1 MGAPRTSRE
10 RTRIA
15 ITTLGCKVNFF
26 DTLLIEEALDPRA
39 FHHVPFEDVADL
51 YVVNT
56 CTVTANADAQAR
68 NLIRRAKR
76 RNPDAQIFV
85 TGCYASARP
94 EELRAMPEVARVLT
108 LVDRPHIARALGA
121 VSSRATR
128 PRALPILADAEVPTV
143 GSRKRPIVRIQEGC
157 DADCSFCVIP
167 TSRGRDRRS
176 MAPSEIFERLDA
188 HAAAGAREV
197 VLTGPYIGGYGDDL
211 APPIRLSAVLEQIAR
226 RGLPLRLRVSS
237 IQPTELDDALLDV
250 LAEHARWD
258 GPICRHLHVPLQS
271 GDDDVLARM
280 NRPYRAADY
289 ARLVERIAARV
300 PGIGLGADVIAGHP
314 GEDEAAFER
323 TYALL
328 ATLPLS
334 YLHVFPYS
342 ARPGT
347 PAAAMTDTPLPPV
360 AKARAAKLRALDAV
374 FRARFAASQVGT
386 LLDVLVQG
394 PSREGASHAMG
405 YADHYAV
412 VHLDDGARAVA
423 GTIVRARTV
432 EARGGALIARTV
444 SP

>member
-1 MGAPRTSRE
+1 
-10 RTRIA
+10 
-15 ITTLGCKVNFF
+15 
-26 DTLLIEEALDPRA
+26 
-39 FHHVPFEDVADL
+39 
-51 YVVNT
+51 
-56 CTVTANADAQAR
+56 
-68 NLIRRAKR
+68 
-76 RNPDAQIFV
+76 
-85 TGCYASARP
+85 
-94 EELRAMPEVARVLT
+94 
-108 LVDRPHIARALGA
+108 
-121 VSSRATR
+121 
-128 PRALPILADAEVPTV
+128 
-143 GSRKRPIVRIQEGC
+143 
-157 DADCSFCVIP
+157 
-167 TSRGRDRRS
+167 

-211 APPIRLSAVLEQIAR
+211 APPLRLSAVLEQIAR

-237 IQPTELDDALLDV
+237 IQPTEIDDALLDV
-250 LAEHARWD
+250 LAKHARWD

-271 GDDDVLARM
+271 GDDHVLTRM
-280 NRPYRAADY
+280 NRPYRATDY
-289 ARLVERIAARV
+289 AGLIERIAARV
-300 PGIGLGADVIAGHP
+300 PGIGIGADVIAGHP

-328 ATLPLS
+328 AALPLS

-374 FRARFAASQVGT
+374 FRARFAASQVGI

-394 PSREGASHAMG
+394 PSREGTFRAMG
-405 YADHYAV
+405 YADHYAL

-423 GTIVRARTV
+423 GAIVRARTV
-432 EARGGALIARTV
+432 EARGGALIARSV